1 MKYCPVCNAEY
12 RDAIDVCSDCDEGLI
27 SQGEFERR
35 RAQEEQF
42 QRDTK
47 TLVKIFTLNN
57 KFEADLITREL
68 EKAGITVMIRNFRDT
83 AYNGIYIPQKG
94 WGEVRVPEKDQQRAM
109 ELIAS
114 LENDLEAGR
123 VSISDNDT
131 VVTCPFCGIELPV
144 ESKICPGCKKTL
156 SDEA

>member
-12 RDAIDVCSDCDEGLI
+12 RDAIDMCSDCNERLI

-35 RAQEEQF
+35 KAQEEQF

-68 EKAGITVMIRNFRDT
+68 EKEGITVMIRNFRDT

-94 WGEVRVPEKDQQRAM
+94 WGEVRVPEKDKKRAM
-109 ELIAS
+109 ELIAA
-114 LENDLEAGR
+114 LEDDLEAGK
-123 VSISDNDT
+123 VSISDNEN
-131 VVTCPFCGIELPV
+131 VVTCPFCGIELPE
-144 ESKICPGCKKTL
+144 ESKTCPGCKKSL
-156 SDEA
+156 SDEG

>member
-12 RDAIDVCSDCDEGLI
+12 RDAIDMCSDCNERLI

-35 RAQEEQF
+35 QAQDEQF

-68 EKAGITVMIRNFRDT
+68 EKEGITVMIRNFRDT

-94 WGEVRVPEKDQQRAM
+94 WGEVRVPEKDKQRAM
-109 ELIAS
+109 ALIAG
-114 LENDLEAGR
+114 LEDDLEAGKM
-123 VSISDNDT
+123 SISDNEN

-144 ESKICPGCKKTL
+144 ESKTCPGCKKTL
-156 SDEA
+156 SDEV